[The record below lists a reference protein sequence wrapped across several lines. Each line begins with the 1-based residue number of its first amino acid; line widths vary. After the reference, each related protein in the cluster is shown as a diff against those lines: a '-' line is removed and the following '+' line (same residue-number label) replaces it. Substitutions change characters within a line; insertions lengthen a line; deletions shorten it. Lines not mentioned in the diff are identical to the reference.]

1 MQNRKHFLFLVFF
14 AALLFST
21 ISQVYGQ
28 LACLPTWQY
37 QDSPY
42 WRASFVFTGVV
53 DKFVTDKKSVSPN
66 GYFVSDTY
74 TPVFNLVR
82 FTVEK
87 KYRGN
92 VEDKIEIISS
102 FNFKEGERYFVYALP
117 GKDGKIYQLDNGE
130 CGKPPILLTDS
141 KDDTEYAEEIASG
154 KIGTR
159 IFGSVFEDR
168 QRWGEPRQSIPLAN
182 VAVTINRKKQS

>member
-28 LACLPTWQY
+28 LACAPTWQY

-42 WRASFVFTGVV
+42 WRASFVFSGVV
-53 DKFVTDKKSVSPN
+53 DKFVADKKSVSPN
-66 GYFVSDTY
+66 GYLTTDTY

-87 KYRGN
+87 KYRGD
-92 VEDKIEIISS
+92 VKEEIEIISS
-102 FNFKEGERYFVYALP
+102 FNFKEGERYFVYAVP
-117 GKDGKIYQLDNGE
+117 GNDGKIYQLDNGL
-130 CGKPPILLTDS
+130 CGKPPILLTDA
-141 KDDTEYAEEIASG
+141 KDDTGYAGDIASG

-159 IFGSVFEDR
+159 IFGSVVEDR
-168 QRWGEPRQSIPLAN
+168 WRVWEPRQNVPLAN
-182 VAVTINRKKQS
+182 LQHF